1 MLLTHTGGYTR
12 FMSTTTTAQVH
23 AGFLPPPGT
32 ELEIDEMESADQTG
46 RDADEAETVWLTA
59 REVAE
64 GFNIEP
70 STFKHAVLRNAA
82 GLMEARRLGQRRGTH
97 SRRRP
102 GLVYDVYEY
111 PLRRINQW
119 FQREEP
125 GTPLAVTVFGTEQDW
140 YLDQVETAWLTVNDV
155 LERTGAKRGTFTR
168 VVACN
173 EFGLWQSRYRP
184 RKSRGYRYAAWR
196 IDLWAGRS
204 QLHIGNLPPLAEIRR
219 YRATQDAAA
228 SALARQIGFSPAEVS
243 AAAAIGDLP
252 AGRDPNTGNLLFM
265 APQQVNA
272 WLDRDSWQQA
282 S

>member
-1 MLLTHTGGYTR
+1 
-12 FMSTTTTAQVH
+12 MSTTTTTQVH
-23 AGFLPPPGT
+23 PGFLPPPGT
-32 ELEIDEMESADQTG
+32 ELETDEMESVEQID
-46 RDADEAETVWLTA
+46 RDADESETVWLTA

-64 GFNIEP
+64 GYAIEP

-97 SRRRP
+97 SRRP
-102 GLVYDVYEY
+102 GHRYEVYEY
-111 PLRRINQW
+111 PQWRINQW
-119 FQREEP
+119 FQGEP
-125 GTPLAVTVFGTEQDW
+125 GTPVAVTVFGPEQDW
-140 YLDQVETAWLTVNDV
+140 YLDQIETDWLKVNDV

-173 EFGLWQSRYRP
+173 EFGLWQARYRP
-184 RKSRGYRYAAWR
+184 RRSRSYRYPGWR

-204 QLHIGNLPPLAEIRR
+204 QLHIGNLPALAEIRR
-219 YRATQDAAA
+219 YRASQDAAA
-228 SALARQIGFSPAEVS
+228 SALAREIGFSPAEVS

-265 APQQVNA
+265 APRQVNA